1 MLLLV
6 WNRGCSD
13 GEIHVYRGGPGRS
26 EDRAKGPKPTSRLF
40 LVPAHR
46 AAKAQL
52 SIPLSS
58 YSVKLDPVKL
68 ARACVLLS
76 CVTLGTRVRKRRKLG
91 TID

>member
-1 MLLLV
+1 MY
-6 WNRGCSD
+6 RD
-13 GEIHVYRGGPGRS
+13 GPDWS
-26 EDRAKGPKPTSRLF
+26 EDWAKGPTSRLF

-52 SIPLSS
+52 SIPLSIPLSS

-68 ARACVLLS
+68 ARACGLLS